1 MPRQANGRWQS
12 RFGDRW
18 AEQEEREERQ
28 NEQFQMDARQY
39 DRQLHF
45 ESPLSSPRRVWICFY
60 TQNHADVKSELE
72 LKFNETFTVPKP
84 PVVAPRIASR
94 INATGG
100 SLRRL
105 FVSGGSALRLERGS
119 AAPMVTV

>member
-18 AEQEEREERQ
+18 AEQEKREERQ
-28 NEQFQMDARQY
+28 NEQFQMDPRQY

-45 ESPLSSPRRVWICFY
+45 ESPLASRRCVWLCFY
-60 TQNHADVKSELE
+60 TQNHADVKSNLE
-72 LKFNETFTVPKP
+72 LPSKKACTEPKAT
-84 PVVAPRIASR
+84 VVAPRITSR

-105 FVSGGSALRLERGS
+105 FLIGARRRTRLR
-119 AAPMVTV
+119 